1 VGARLSQ
8 TPGLTFGLEQA
19 QDVVLADCLRV
30 SFSALQFW
38 RGVQRIPGPLTLRM
52 MERVWS
58 SMNSTRHWVTPPREP
73 RNICQPAVL
82 PMHPSVSSICPI
94 PALHMAPQKCV
105 EIRVPVRPR
114 TRVTLTSLT
123 GALAVSIMC
132 DCVFDGNRSFVWSW
146 TSGWRSL
153 RSVRRAEL
161 LVAHSSKFS
170 VLSEK

>member
-1 VGARLSQ
+1 M
-8 TPGLTFGLEQA
+8 
-19 QDVVLADCLRV
+19 
-30 SFSALQFW
+30 SFSRTVSESAFPP
-38 RGVQRIPGPLTLRM
+38 RGTLWCIQRIPGPLTLRM